1 MTRRATPLATVLAT
15 VLAGCAA
22 PPGVPESPPPPR
34 PAPSLAT
41 LERLA
46 RGERVPLPN
55 AELLIP
61 DGFAPGADGAVPLA
75 LHFQGG
81 VVIAEENFAR
91 MQRPG
96 VLIASTLAGRSGA
109 FSEPYRDPA
118 AFRAL
123 LAEGER
129 ELGRRCGREVHFA
142 PILITFFSAGYGAV
156 RELLKEPE
164 FFARIA
170 ALVSADSI
178 YASVVA
184 PDVRAPAAEQ
194 MVDFL
199 RFAQAAARGDKT
211 FVLAHGMYPTE
222 YASTGECADLVLAS
236 VAGRRE
242 PGRGHTERGV
252 PIAAEFHRRGFHF
265 YTFDEVGPGIH
276 VDCLWMIPEL
286 VRRHVPW

>member
-1 MTRRATPLATVLAT
+1 MRLLRRRTVLSL
-15 VLAGCAA
+15 LAALAA
-22 PPGVPESPPPPR
+22 CQAPPPR

-41 LERLA
+41 LERRA
-46 RGERVPLPN
+46 HGERVSLPD

-61 DGFAPGADGAVPLA
+61 DGFTPAADGRIPLA
-75 LHFQGG
+75 IHFQGG
-81 VVIAEENFAR
+81 VVIAEENFVR

-96 VLIASTLAGRSGA
+96 VLIASSLSGRSGA
-109 FSEPYRDPA
+109 FAKPYADPA
-118 AFRAL
+118 AFRTL
-123 LAEGER
+123 LAAGER
-129 ELGRRCGREVHFA
+129 AIAERAGRDVRFG
-142 PILITFFSAGYGAV
+142 PILITSFSAGYGAV

-164 FFARIA
+164 FYDRIT
-170 ALVSADSI
+170 ALVAADSI

-211 FVLAHGMYPTE
+211 FVLVHGMYPTE
-222 YASTGECADLVLAS
+222 YASTSECADLLLAA

-252 PIAAEFHRRGFHF
+252 PIHAECHRGGFHL
-265 YTFDEVGPGIH
+265 YTFDEAGPGIH

-286 VRRHVPW
+286 VRRHVPR